1 MYDVICVCLAI
12 YALILVNKTVKEQIV
27 ELMFVG
33 KVYKL
38 IKFDLKCMYIVI
50 GTKLYLFYKMLRT
63 LLILA
68 MVISYVGS
76 LFYGIAYYLF
86 TLDIEYY

>member
-1 MYDVICVCLAI
+1 MAI
-12 YALILVNKTVKEQIV
+12 YALILVNKSIKEQIV
-27 ELMFVG
+27 ELIFVG

-50 GTKLYLFYKMLRT
+50 GTPYYPFYKVLRT
-63 LLILA
+63 LLILL

-76 LFYGIAYYLF
+76 LFYGIAYYLY
-86 TLDIEYY
+86 TLNIQY